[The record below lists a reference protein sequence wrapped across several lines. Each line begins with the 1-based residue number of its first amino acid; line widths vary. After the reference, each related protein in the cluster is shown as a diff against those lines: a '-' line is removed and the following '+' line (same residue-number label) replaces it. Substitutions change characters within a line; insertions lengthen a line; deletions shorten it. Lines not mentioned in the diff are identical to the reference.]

1 MADNKW
7 ARPSY
12 DSRAHSSETRS
23 SAPPDD
29 KTLDPRCVLPFKLV
43 RPQYTKGPLVFR
55 PVPARD
61 YDNIN
66 NLAGGRESAA
76 QRHYSHFMFPVAIA
90 KYFGAEDNN
99 KFTFLLFQPGD
110 EVARRNEPY
119 TNFYWSCYRAN
130 KEGVFAGGRS
140 WDARWNQ
147 LMVGSS
153 GKGACIT
160 RPNRAIFMQG
170 FVYGNGEEEYLGGG
184 REFALGEAADE
195 PMCVLQ
201 LPASADSL
209 FHIFDTPAE
218 SFDGN
223 PDVNFNLPY
232 HFGDPV
238 GTFDAAT
245 RTVEGGYFVC
255 CFNPKVTKLQPRN
268 AANPKSPWLVTS
280 WDGQLDPKKVA
291 GYEFA
296 ISRSLVVGGQKIKPS
311 LDNRQV
317 ERVVK
322 SSFFWTPSGDNAG
335 ILHFP
340 SNEEKCAMIAQA
352 FKSVPKLL
360 EFAWFDRPEYLTP
373 EVRKILG
380 NSRSSVPTPTREE
393 PARSKSTMFAVDDDD
408 DLMPSP
414 APAPAPS
421 RPANNQTFAN
431 LDDDDDVLLPKP
443 PAGKLLPPVDD
454 DDDDVVSTPVRKP
467 LVDDDEAELAPNS
480 KVNED
485 DLEEGEADE
494 DFIEDGEDDDDDLPP
509 PPKSRNAPPK
519 GPAPKP
525 PRRK

>member
-7 ARPSY
+7 TRPSY
-12 DSRAHSSETRS
+12 DSRAHSKETRS

-29 KTLDPRCVLPFKLV
+29 KTLDPKCQLPFQLI

-66 NLAGGRESAA
+66 NLARGRESAA
-76 QRHYSHFMFPVAIA
+76 QRHYSHFMFPVAAA
-90 KYFGAEDNN
+90 KYFGAEDQN
-99 KFTFLLFQPGD
+99 KFTFLLHQPGD
-110 EVARRNEPY
+110 EVGRRNEPY
-119 TNFYWSCYRAN
+119 TNFYWACYRAN

-153 GKGACIT
+153 GKGASIT
-160 RPNRAIFMQG
+160 RPTKMHFMQG
-170 FVYGNGEEEYLGGG
+170 FVYANGEEEFLGGE
-184 REFALGEAADE
+184 REFARGEDPNE

-209 FHIFDTPAE
+209 FHMFDTPVD

-223 PDVNFNLPY
+223 PDVDFNLPY
-232 HFGDPV
+232 LFGDPV
-238 GTFDAAT
+238 GSFDPAT
-245 RTVEGGYFVC
+245 RTVQGGYFVC
-255 CFNPKVTKLQPRN
+255 CFNPKVTKVQPRS
-268 AANPKSPWLVTS
+268 AANPNSPWLASS
-280 WDGQLDPKKVA
+280 WNGQLDPKKVA

-296 ISRSLVVGGQKIKPS
+296 ISRGLALGGKKIKPS

-340 SNEEKCAMIAQA
+340 SNEEKCEMIAQA

-360 EFAWFDRPEYLTP
+360 EFAWFDRPEYLTAG
-373 EVRKILG
+373 VRKILG
-380 NSRSSVPTPTREE
+380 GAKSSVPAPQKTEQTR
-393 PARSKSTMFAVDDDD
+393 KSAMFESIDDDT
-408 DLMPSP
+408 DLEQPT
-414 APAPAPS
+414 A
-421 RPANNQTFAN
+421 RPANNRTFEDIEEN
-431 LDDDDDVLLPKP
+431 EETPLTPTT
-443 PAGKLLPPVDD
+443 PAAKLLPPVDD
-454 DDDDVVSTPVRKP
+454 DEDVVATPVRKP
-467 LVDDDEAELAPNS
+467 VLDDDDAELSVPAPKARPS
-480 KVNED
+480 LTDDED
-485 DLEEGEADE
+485 DAEEGEA
-494 DFIEDGEDDDDDLPP
+494 FVEDGDDDDDDLPP
-509 PPKSRNAPPK
+509 PPKNRNAPPQT
-519 GPAPKP
+519 PAPKP

>member
-12 DSRAHSSETRS
+12 DSRAHSSESRS

-29 KTLDPRCVLPFKLV
+29 KTLDPRCILPFKLV

-66 NLAGGRESAA
+66 NLAAGRESAA

-90 KYFGAEDNN
+90 KYFGAEDTS
-99 KFTFLLFQPGD
+99 KFTFLLYQPGD
-110 EVARRNEPY
+110 ENGRRNEPY
-119 TNFYWSCYRAN
+119 TNFYWSCFRAN

-147 LMVGSS
+147 LMVGSA

-160 RPNRAIFMQG
+160 RPNRTVFMQG
-170 FVYGNGEEEYLGGG
+170 FVYANGEEEYLGNG
-184 REFALGEAADE
+184 REFALGEASDE

-201 LPASADSL
+201 LPASADNL
-209 FHIFDTPAE
+209 FHMFDTPAE

-223 PDVNFNLPY
+223 PDVNPNAPY
-232 HFGDPV
+232 LFGDPV
-238 GTFDAAT
+238 GTFDPVA

-255 CFNPKVTKLQPRN
+255 CFNPKVTKLQARS
-268 AANPKSPWLVTS
+268 AVNPKSPWLAMS
-280 WDGQLDPKKVA
+280 WNGQLDPKKVA

-296 ISRSLVVGGQKIKPS
+296 LSRAIAVGGQKIKPS

-322 SSFFWTPSGDNAG
+322 SSFFWTSSGDHAG

-340 SNEEKCAMIAQA
+340 GNDEKCAMMAQA

-360 EFAWFDRPEYLTP
+360 EFAWFDRPEYMTA
-373 EVRKILG
+373 EVRKILS
-380 NSRSSVPTPTREE
+380 NSRSSVPSAPREE
-393 PARSKSTMFAVDDDD
+393 PPARKATMFEVRDDDD
-408 DLMPSP
+408 DLVQPSTQ
-414 APAPAPS
+414 

-431 LDDDDDVLLPKP
+431 LDDDDDVLTPQV
-443 PAGKLLPPVDD
+443 PAGKILPPVDD
-454 DDDDVVSTPVRKP
+454 DDDDVVATPVRKP
-467 LVDDDEAELAPNS
+467 IVDEDEAELAPRS
-480 KVNED
+480 KPVVD
-485 DLEEGEADE
+485 DDE
-494 DFIEDGEDDDDDLPP
+494 DEDEGKAEDAFVEDGDDDDFPP
-509 PPKSRNAPPK
+509 PPKNRNVPPK
-519 GPAPKP
+519 TPAPKP